1 MRSMRV
7 SRLPPSAMRPCAPG
21 PEDAESTDGYGQRGR
36 ERCADRPEER
46 PADRFARCPA
56 ADLAFQAA
64 GSLGRLCVFPG
75 RWRLC
80 CCAEGRLTFP
90 LGQPAH
96 WAHRAACPEQGRW
109 VAGGDGYRRIRTAR
123 IGGREGRLFSIYWG
137 QVSADSDGPVE
148 WRKPVPPPRP
158 KNSRSSSPSW
168 ADAQGIDDKQFS
180 LTPEDLGVQ
189 ITYLTRQPSKTE
201 CDFAVPS
208 A

>member
-137 QVSADSDGPVE
+137 QVSADSDGAGRMVQAGPAAE
-148 WRKPVPPPRP
+148 TEEFAEQFPELGRRPRH
-158 KNSRSSSPSW
+158 RRQAVL
-168 ADAQGIDDKQFS
+168 ADARRPWCADHLS
-180 LTPEDLGVQ
+180 HPPAE
-189 ITYLTRQPSKTE
+189 
-201 CDFAVPS
+201 
-208 A
+208 